1 MLIGERFKYSNDGKR
16 IELRFSIDFQ
26 QKYNHVEV
34 FTFNGTELNGVE
46 ALGEGLFAGMENLK
60 RVILPKT
67 VTRIGN
73 SVFSGCISIE
83 NINFLHSEITRI
95 GEHAFYGCT
104 RLKSATIPLKV
115 RKLENCVFAECSS
128 LGEVILHDKIGRIGW
143 RAFKKTNIK
152 HIKLPKKLKV
162 LEVEAFVDTPLEEIE
177 IPEMLSVIRL
187 RTFMNTKLKQVLIP
201 DNIKELEWNA
211 FYGCEQLEK
220 LYIPEAAKVNK
231 IGFSETQKTVIYTS
245 GKSDAFACAKKENIA
260 VIEIASSKDIEIICE
275 KDNEKL
281 LEYLLKKYT
290 VEEWYFSELFMKP
303 AIKAN
308 AVKCLE
314 ALEKWRKDNFD
325 VK

>member
-26 QKYNHVEV
+26 RKYNHVEV
-34 FTFNGTELNGVE
+34 FTFNGTELDGVE
-46 ALGEGLFAGMENLK
+46 ALGEGLFSNMEKLK
-60 RVILPKT
+60 RVILPNT
-67 VTRIGN
+67 VTRIGKA
-73 SVFSGCISIE
+73 VFSGCKCIE

-95 GEHAFYGCT
+95 GEFAFADCT
-104 RLKSATIPLKV
+104 GLKSATIPLKV
-115 RKLENCVFAECSS
+115 RKIEDGVFAECSS
-128 LGEVILHDKIGRIGW
+128 LEEVILHDKISHIGW
-143 RAFKKTNIK
+143 FAFQKTNIK
-152 HIKLPKKLKV
+152 HIRLPKNLKLI
-162 LEVEAFVDTPLEEIE
+162 EGRAFEDSSLEEIE
-177 IPEMLSVIRL
+177 IPETLTVIRP
-187 RTFMNTKLKQVLIP
+187 RTFENTKLKQVLIP
-201 DNIKELEWNA
+201 DNIKELEWSA
-211 FYGCEQLEK
+211 FYGCELLEK